1 VRDDHDRQ
9 GYAYD
14 RRVLVAAP
22 PPPTIVI
29 GRSIGGIELR
39 MTEATVRA
47 RLGAPVRIRG
57 RLLHFPLLDVV
68 LRDGR
73 VASVS
78 TRSTRF
84 RTRQGYGVGVPVA
97 RIQHLSGLF
106 CDLEPG
112 GGTCTTRGIA
122 FEFARQRVTQVT
134 VP

>member
-1 VRDDHDRQ
+1 VPT
-9 GYAYD
+9 
-14 RRVLVAAP
+14 AATP
-22 PPPTIVI
+22 PPPSIVI

-39 MTEATVRA
+39 MSEAAVRA
-47 RLGAPVRIRG
+47 RVGAPVRIRG

-68 LRDGR
+68 LRNGR

-97 RIQHLSGLF
+97 RIQRLPGLF

-112 GGTCTTRGIA
+112 GGTCTTKGIA
-122 FEFARQRVTQVT
+122 FEFAHQRVTQVT
-134 VP
+134 VS

>member
-1 VRDDHDRQ
+1 
-9 GYAYD
+9 
-14 RRVLVAAP
+14 VLVATP

-39 MTEATVRA
+39 MSEATVRA
-47 RLGAPVRIRG
+47 RLGSPVRIRG
-57 RLLHFPLLDVV
+57 QLLHFPLLDVY
-68 LRDGR
+68 LRNGR

-84 RTRQGYGVGVPVA
+84 RTKQGYGVGVLVSK
-97 RIQHLSGLF
+97 IQHLPGLF

-112 GGTCTTRGIA
+112 GGTCTTKGIA
-122 FEFARQRVTQVT
+122 FEFAHQRVTRVT